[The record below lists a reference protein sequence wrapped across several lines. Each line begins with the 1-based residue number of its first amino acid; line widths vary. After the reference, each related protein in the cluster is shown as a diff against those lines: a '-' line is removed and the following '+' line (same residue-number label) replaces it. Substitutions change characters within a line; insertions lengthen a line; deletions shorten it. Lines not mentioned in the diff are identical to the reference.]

1 MSESIAESKEGLL
14 AAILAEESYVPTEP
28 NSLSDL
34 GLPVSIIEELIC
46 KRMQLVGMTT
56 GRKLAEQLC
65 LPFRLLESV
74 YQTLRGR
81 QIMVHTGSA
90 PFNDYTYT
98 LTEHGRERAQAA
110 FDACAYSGPAPV
122 PLMDYVLSV
131 EAQSIRGET
140 PKRDDLRAAFRGISV
155 DEELFAT
162 LGPAVNSGAGLFLYG
177 EPGNGKTTL
186 AKRVT
191 MCFGQK
197 IWIPHALYEDGQI
210 IKLYDAAYHEADTTD
225 EDSLIKASAFDTR
238 WVKIRRPTV
247 VVGGELTLDN
257 LEIGHNTVANVSEAS
272 LQMKS
277 NCGCLLIDDFG
288 RQRVDPLELLNR
300 WIVPLESRVDYLT
313 LATGKKIQVPFEQ
326 LIIFSTNLEP
336 KDLVDDAF
344 LRRIPYKIEVADPK
358 ADEFHRLFQLTAAQ
372 MKCKYDRDAVEYLL
386 QRHYYPYNRSLR
398 RCHPRDLMNQI
409 RNYCVYNDQPVT
421 MQRQLFDIV
430 VSSYFTAVLPNKPPV
445 TAATPRARKQPV
457 SGQQPQQTRPPQPP
471 SCTIPTPISGPSPDV
486 TSPVPINPV
495 PGNPAGHSS

>member
-1 MSESIAESKEGLL
+1 MNDSTTSSKDGLL
-14 AAILAEESYVPTEP
+14 AAILAEEGYVPTEP
-28 NSLSDL
+28 NSIEDL
-34 GLPVSIIEELIC
+34 GLPLSMIEALIC
-46 KRMQLVGMTT
+46 KRLQVVGMTT

-65 LPFRLLESV
+65 LPFRVLEDV

-81 QIMVHTGSA
+81 QIIVHTGSA

-98 LTEHGRERAQAA
+98 LTEHGRERAAA
-110 FDACAYSGPAPV
+110 ATRACAYAGPAPV

-131 EAQSIRGET
+131 EAQSIRAES
-140 PKRDDLRAAFRGISV
+140 PKRDDLRAAFDGISV
-155 DEELFAT
+155 NEEMFST

-186 AKRVT
+186 AKRIT
-191 MCFGQK
+191 MCFAQR

-210 IKLYDAAYHEADTTD
+210 IKLYDAAYHEEDKTNEDT
-225 EDSLIKASAFDTR
+225 LIKASAFDTR
-238 WVKIRRPTV
+238 WIEIHRPTV

-257 LEIGHNTVANVSEAS
+257 LEISHNAAANVSEAS

-313 LATGKKIQVPFEQ
+313 LSTGKKIQVPFEQ

-344 LRRIPYKIEVADPK
+344 LRRIPYKVEVGDPRS
-358 ADEFHRLFQLTAAQ
+358 DEFHELFKLGAATF
-372 MKCKYDRDAVEYLL
+372 KCEYNKDAVEHLL
-386 QRHYYPYNRSLR
+386 QRHYYPNNRNLR
-398 RCHPRDLMNQI
+398 RCHPRDLLNQI
-409 RNYCVYNDQPVT
+409 RNYCVYNDIPMT
-421 MQRQLFDIV
+421 MTKELFDHV
-430 VSSYFTAVLPNKPPV
+430 VNSYFTAVLQDDNPIPTSPHV
-445 TAATPRARKQPV
+445 PTAAPDSVPMHTAPLASIEGSSGIESPAPIPLGNENSVTCPV
-457 SGQQPQQTRPPQPP
+457 DVNP
-471 SCTIPTPISGPSPDV
+471 SAA
-486 TSPVPINPV
+486 
-495 PGNPAGHSS
+495 PAG